1 MRLQPPGTTALRDAK
16 WLSRLARSL
25 AYRVMRL
32 QPPSHP
38 FRCVADYVERAL
50 FTIGFSGEE
59 DNSWT
64 ACVDHVKAPL
74 KKARS
79 CSDAMKRDTI
89 KAATT
94 YLKACMRDATRQ
106 IQSAF
111 TSGTPRSTSFVT
123 DSLRALEIFN
133 TFKGEMST
141 MAKLHKSFASTMHSM
156 GSIGGGGGSNAGRN
170 GDTGGGGGGGNGGGT
185 GGGGGGSGGGGGT
198 SLKVTWHQNGRF
210 FQFGNSPTMYDRH
223 KVMAKCKAK
232 GADNHMC
239 AVYAVQNKEAQSWC
253 PKHKGA
259 TNAHMHNKQYRLTVE
274 EKVGLTVPVSSEET
288 TEEDE
293 EKEKPAGKRRA
304 KGFQRQT
311 AGAGKKARA

>member
-1 MRLQPPGTTALRDAK
+1 M
-16 WLSRLARSL
+16 
-25 AYRVMRL
+25 
-32 QPPSHP
+32 
-38 FRCVADYVERAL
+38 ERAL

-79 CSDAMKRDTI
+79 CSDAMKRDTV

-156 GSIGGGGGSNAGRN
+156 GSIGEGFDVEDDGVEVEDGY
-170 GDTGGGGGGGNGGGT
+170 GDAADGDAADGDAADDEEE
-185 GGGGGGSGGGGGT
+185 
-198 SLKVTWHQNGRF
+198 VT
-210 FQFGNSPTMYDRH
+210 PTKKRRKKTMWRG
-223 KVMAKCKAK
+223 KTMW
-232 GADNHMC
+232 N
-239 AVYAVQNKEAQSWC
+239 
-253 PKHKGA
+253 
-259 TNAHMHNKQYRLTVE
+259 HNK
-274 EKVGLTVPVSSEET
+274 
-288 TEEDE
+288 
-293 EKEKPAGKRRA
+293 A
-304 KGFQRQT
+304 
-311 AGAGKKARA
+311 